1 MVGFMMNCVV
11 VVVGFW
17 LLLLFVFRLRYVLMC
32 CDSLILSGY
41 ECVIL
46 IVDGFVDYNVDV
58 GV

>member
-1 MVGFMMNCVV
+1 
-11 VVVGFW
+11 
-17 LLLLFVFRLRYVLMC
+17 MC